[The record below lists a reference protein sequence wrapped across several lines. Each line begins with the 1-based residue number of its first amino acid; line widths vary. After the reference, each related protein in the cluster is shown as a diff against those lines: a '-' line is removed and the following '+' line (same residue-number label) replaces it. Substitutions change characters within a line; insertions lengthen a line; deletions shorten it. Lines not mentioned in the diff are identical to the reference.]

1 MSFIE
6 VEGDLFDLG
15 LPAIGHGVNCRG
27 CMGAGIA
34 KVFRDKYPYMY
45 HAYVNLCE
53 QGEIRAGGIMAWKEP
68 DVMIYNLA
76 SQIELGADATLW
88 AVASSVRLALMN
100 CTANRIPALGLP
112 RIGCGIGG
120 LNWPDVK
127 SIMQNAAA
135 QVPSVDLIAVTLPG
149 QA

>member
-1 MSFIE
+1 MFKE
-6 VEGDLFDLG
+6 ETGDLFDLG

-27 CMGAGIA
+27 VMGAGIA
-34 KVFRDKYPYMY
+34 KIFRSKYPDMY

-53 QGEIRAGGIMAWKEP
+53 QGEVRAGGIVAWKEP

-76 SQIELGADATLW
+76 SQISPGADATLW

-100 CTANRIPALGLP
+100 CAGNGIPALGLP

-120 LNWPDVK
+120 LDWPDVK
-127 SIMQNAAA
+127 SIMKNAAA

-149 QA
+149 AE